1 MNSVTKKI
9 YNTSPRSLLNALRH
23 RLHRVFPKN
32 NPKKINHQILNESSN
47 GCSHIFDESYFAR
60 RDPLIQFLLEE
71 VRNGKDFESVIGA
84 IPANQYDERIV
95 EYPYFAK
102 WLLSNPTGL
111 NILDIGCVMNNKLV
125 SGLIKRQCS
134 SVWFCNIAVENT
146 NFIQNPTYYHIS
158 DIVNAFPNNEQ
169 FPLVTCFSTIEHIG
183 YDNSQYGNMT
193 SAIYSKPNREPL
205 IKALLKI
212 IKVTESKGK
221 FCLSVPY
228 GFEETKVH
236 PLTNKIAFQVF
247 GYNALFNALSV
258 LKENNI
264 DAQLTVYGINNNKW
278 IKMDPIKCES
288 RYGDGYP
295 AAGAVAF
302 IEGKKL

>member
-1 MNSVTKKI
+1 
-9 YNTSPRSLLNALRH
+9 
-23 RLHRVFPKN
+23 
-32 NPKKINHQILNESSN
+32 
-47 GCSHIFDESYFAR
+47 
-60 RDPLIQFLLEE
+60 
-71 VRNGKDFESVIGA
+71 
-84 IPANQYDERIV
+84 
-95 EYPYFAK
+95 
-102 WLLSNPTGL
+102 
-111 NILDIGCVMNNKLV
+111 MNNKLV

-212 IKVTESKGK
+212 IKVTESNGK

-236 PLTNKIAFQVF
+236 PVTNKIAFQVF

-258 LKENNI
+258 LKENKI

-278 IKMDPIKCES
+278 IKMDPTKCES